1 MNKNTHTTETAID
14 ANTVLCTEFF
24 NSRII
29 EKPYYSRWGDGA
41 IDYCSDKGK
50 IDYEGLTDV
59 QKLCLYVYAWNTAD
73 IYPCKKGILK
83 SFGWTNYKLQ
93 KLIRELKGKIVSEPT
108 FSEYNGLLSGRGYL
122 FCA

>member
-1 MNKNTHTTETAID
+1 MNKESNTTAPAID

-24 NSRII
+24 DSRII
-29 EKPYYSRWGDGA
+29 EKPYHCRWGDGA
-41 IDYCSDKGK
+41 IDYCQDKGK
-50 IDYEGLTDV
+50 INYEGLSDA

-73 IYPCKKGILK
+73 VCPGKKGILK
-83 SFGWTNYKLQ
+83 TFGWTNYKLQ
-93 KLIRELKGKIVSEPT
+93 KLIIELKGKIASEPT